1 MACKRSGVRV
11 PIAPPSLFKK
21 WGGMKIGIIGAGNI
35 GGALTHRLTSLGYEV
50 KVANSRGP
58 ETLKELSEATGAE
71 AVTAADAVKGVD
83 LIVITIPE
91 KAVPNL
97 PKGLVSN
104 LPEDFPIVDT
114 NNYYPVRDGKIDEIE
129 NGKPESVWVSEQLGH
144 PVIKAFNNIYAQ
156 KLKDDGK
163 PSGSKDRLAL
173 PVSGDN
179 KKAKDIVMKLID
191 DIGFDPIDAGSL
203 DESWNHQ
210 PGTPVYGT
218 SLGAEDTKKGL
229 ADASP
234 NRPKDFRA

>member
-1 MACKRSGVRV
+1 
-11 PIAPPSLFKK
+11 
-21 WGGMKIGIIGAGNI
+21 MKIGIIGAGNI

-58 ETLKELSEATGAE
+58 ETLKELSEATGAV
-71 AVTAADAVKGVD
+71 AVTVNDAVKDVD
-83 LIVITIPE
+83 LIIITIPE
-91 KAVPNL
+91 KAVPKL

-104 LPEDFPIVDT
+104 LPDDFPIVDT
-114 NNYYPVRDGKIDEIE
+114 NNYYPRRDGKIEEIE

-163 PSGSKDRLAL
+163 PAGSTDRLAL

-179 KKAKDIVMKLID
+179 KQAKNTVMKLID
-191 DIGFDPIDAGSL
+191 DIGFDAVDAGGL
-203 DESWNHQ
+203 DKSWNHQ

-218 SLGAEDTKKGL
+218 SLGAEDTMKAL
-229 ADASP
+229 SVASP
-234 NRPKDFRA
+234 DRPKEFRA

>member
-1 MACKRSGVRV
+1 
-11 PIAPPSLFKK
+11 
-21 WGGMKIGIIGAGNI
+21 MKIGIIGAGNI

-58 ETLKELSEATGAE
+58 ETLKELSEATGAV
-71 AVTAADAVKGVD
+71 AVTVNDAVKDVD
-83 LIVITIPE
+83 LIIITIPE
-91 KAVPNL
+91 KAVPKL

-104 LPEDFPIVDT
+104 LPDDFPIVDT
-114 NNYYPVRDGKIDEIE
+114 NNYYPRRDGKIEEIE

-163 PSGSKDRLAL
+163 PAGSTDRLAL

-179 KKAKDIVMKLID
+179 KQAKNTVMKLID
-191 DIGFDPIDAGSL
+191 DIGFDAVDAGGL
-203 DESWNHQ
+203 DKSWNHQ

-218 SLGAEDTKKGL
+218 SLGAEDTMKAL
-229 ADASP
+229 SVASSD
-234 NRPKDFRA
+234 RPKEFRA